1 MIDTKLVYLCI
12 YIAECMTA
20 WGYFSALYKKRY
32 AVWITLIAYALGYTV
47 AFVVFNYAYVWVNT
61 SVFTIVNFILLY
73 CFHSCSWR
81 AGLFH
86 AGMLTCLS
94 IGLEFVIA
102 LIIGAV
108 FGNFELYQSSALVL
122 TIMGVC
128 SKLLYFLATKI
139 CLAIARK
146 ANPVEKETGPV
157 ALLLSCFSLASICVM
172 LVMFYIGLEVR
183 LPVHMENLMLICA
196 VILLFFNIL
205 LYVGYQYSQRIHQ
218 QYLSLQ
224 MAKQREASETVYFK
238 ALEERYEDQRVIIH
252 DIRRHLTAIKG
263 LAQNQEAQRVV
274 DYVSNIESLPV
285 LQNKVRYCAN
295 PMLNVV
301 LSRYKEFCDEQ
312 GISFQVDVRDKEY
325 DFLSPNDITVLFG
338 NILEN
343 AVEAAQGTSK
353 PYIELRVDAPTGT
366 ALFISLT
373 NPCLIKPESD
383 GSGSYRTRKA
393 DKERHGVG
401 LKSVNTLVKKY
412 GGSIKQEYDETT
424 GLFHTMILL

>member
-1 MIDTKLVYLCI
+1 
-12 YIAECMTA
+12 
-20 WGYFSALYKKRY
+20 
-32 AVWITLIAYALGYTV
+32 
-47 AFVVFNYAYVWVNT
+47 
-61 SVFTIVNFILLY
+61 
-73 CFHSCSWR
+73 
-81 AGLFH
+81 
-86 AGMLTCLS
+86 
-94 IGLEFVIA
+94 
-102 LIIGAV
+102 
-108 FGNFELYQSSALVL
+108 
-122 TIMGVC
+122 
-128 SKLLYFLATKI
+128 
-139 CLAIARK
+139 
-146 ANPVEKETGPV
+146 
-157 ALLLSCFSLASICVM
+157 M

-196 VILLFFNIL
+196 VILLFSNIL